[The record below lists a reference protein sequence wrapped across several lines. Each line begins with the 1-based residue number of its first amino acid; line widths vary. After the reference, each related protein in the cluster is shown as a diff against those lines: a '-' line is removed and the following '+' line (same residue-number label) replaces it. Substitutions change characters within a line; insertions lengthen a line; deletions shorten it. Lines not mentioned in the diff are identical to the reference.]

1 MLRSRVVAAD
11 LPWLAAHPDRT
22 RIAVLSPS
30 RVVSVL
36 SVDSTR
42 ALPSVIA
49 DLATPDAH
57 VLLDIPIRGC
67 TGPDAF
73 RPVDRRLASAGIPV
87 LPWTTAGGRGAC
99 LMAAIRRRLPQALV
113 DEVYPY
119 AILRVLWA
127 LRLTRSL
134 AALPRGAIDGRLEP
148 SWSRWPP
155 RYKRAPSVHVRLRA
169 LALVRRLLEDPAL
182 GLAFEPPLPRPR
194 EVGSLARL
202 GDCYDAA
209 LAIVPGVLGLG
220 HPAVYRAGQSAR
232 GAVLL
237 LADAWLRKRLEG
249 G

>member
-11 LPWLAAHPDRT
+11 LPWSAAHPDRT

-30 RVVSVL
+30 GVVSVL
-36 SVDSTR
+36 AVDSTR
-42 ALPSVIA
+42 ALPAVIA
-49 DLATPDAH
+49 DLAAPDVH

-67 TGPDAF
+67 TGTDAF
-73 RPVDRRLASAGIPV
+73 RPVDRRLARAGIPV
-87 LPWTTAGGRGAC
+87 LPWTKAGGRGAW
-99 LMAAIRRRLPQALV
+99 LTAAIRRRLPQALV

-127 LRLTRSL
+127 LRRTRSL
-134 AALPRGAIDGRLEP
+134 AALRGGAIDGRLQP
-148 SWSRWPP
+148 GWSRWPP
-155 RYKRAPSVHVRLRA
+155 PYKRAPTLRARLRA

-194 EVGSLARL
+194 EAGSLGRL

-220 HPAVYRAGQSAR
+220 HPAVFRAGESAR

-237 LADAWLRKRLEG
+237 LADGWLRNRLEG